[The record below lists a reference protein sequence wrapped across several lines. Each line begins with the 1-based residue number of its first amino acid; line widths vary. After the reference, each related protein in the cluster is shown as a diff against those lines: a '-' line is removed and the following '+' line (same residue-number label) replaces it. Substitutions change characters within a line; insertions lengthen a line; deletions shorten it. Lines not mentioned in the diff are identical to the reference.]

1 MVHFRRH
8 CGFVIAL
15 SRYMSAVAGTVPFT
29 VLSAHRHTLTASAKL
44 ALVHITH
51 LVRWL
56 RNWVSMKIALKRI
69 KTWFSDCLQRK
80 SNFLFWHGP
89 FSQEELISGSYALHC
104 GLCQMHFKATHK
116 NQMKKLE
123 KG

>member
-1 MVHFRRH
+1 M
-8 CGFVIAL
+8 IAL

-80 SNFLFWHGP
+80 SNFLFWHVLSHRKSS
-89 FSQEELISGSYALHC
+89 FLDHMHSTVDFVRCILKLHI
-104 GLCQMHFKATHK
+104 KTK
-116 NQMKKLE
+116 
-123 KG
+123 